1 MDYLPL
7 FHKLDKQKCLLIGG
21 GSVATRKAR
30 LLLEANASLTVIA
43 PALSEELSQLATA
56 KEIIHIKRVF
66 VAHDTLGF
74 SLVICATNDENTNS
88 QVSAEAQLNN
98 IPVNIVDQPQ
108 LCSFIFPAIVDRSP
122 MTIAIS
128 SGGVAPVL
136 SRLVRAKLETLLPHT
151 LGQLA
156 SLAAECRQTVK
167 DHFSNIKQR
176 RIFWETIFNGP
187 IADLSYQGKH
197 DEAKKKLLQTLDQT
211 KDLPTL
217 GKVYLV
223 GGGPGDPELLTLKA
237 LRLLQLADIIIY
249 DRLVSGDVLNLA
261 RRDAERIYVGKQRS
275 DHSVPQ
281 EDINA
286 LLIKLA
292 KEGKRVV
299 RLKGGDPFMFGRGG
313 EEIETLVDEN
323 IDFEVVPGITA
334 ASGCAS
340 YSGIPLTHRD
350 HAQSCMFV
358 TGHLKDNTVNLDW
371 DQLAKPN
378 QTIVIYMGLIG
389 LRQISEKLIERNLA
403 SNTPVALIQKGTTP
417 DHRVIISDLL
427 HIADKVD
434 QLKPKPPTLIII
446 GSVVSLHNKLN
457 WIN

>member
-7 FHKLDKQKCLLIGG
+7 FHKLDHKKCLLIGG

-30 LLLEANASLTVIA
+30 LLLDAHASLTVIA
-43 PALSEELSQLATA
+43 PTLSEELTQLASASKIT
-56 KEIIHIKRVF
+56 HFKRVF
-66 VAHDTLGF
+66 EANDTLNF
-74 SLVICATNDENTNS
+74 SLVICATNDKQANS
-88 QVSAEAQLNN
+88 QISTEAQLNN
-98 IPVNIVDQPQ
+98 IPVNVVDQPQ
-108 LCSFIFPAIVDRSP
+108 LCSFIFPAIVDRAP
-122 MTIAIS
+122 ITIAIS

-136 SRLVRAKLETLLPHT
+136 SRLVRAKLETLLPHA

-167 DHFSNIKQR
+167 DHFSNTKQR

-187 IADLSYQGKH
+187 VAELSYLGKH
-197 DEAKKKLLQTLDQT
+197 DEAKKQLLQHLHQT
-211 KDLPTL
+211 EDLPTI

-249 DRLVSGDVLNLA
+249 DRLVSAEVLNLA

-275 DHSVPQ
+275 EHSVPQ
-281 EDINA
+281 DDINA

-313 EEIETLVDEN
+313 EEIETLIDEN
-323 IDFEVVPGITA
+323 VSFEVVPGITA

-340 YSGIPLTHRD
+340 YSGIPLTHRE

-378 QTIVIYMGLIG
+378 QTIVIYMGLMG

-403 SNTPVALIQKGTTP
+403 GNTPVALIQKGTTAE
-417 DHRVIISDLL
+417 HRVIISDLL
-427 HIADKVD
+427 HIANKVD
-434 QLKPKPPTLIII
+434 ELKPKPPTLIII
-446 GSVVSLHNKLN
+446 GSVVSLHSKLN
-457 WIN
+457 WIH

>member
-1 MDYLPL
+1 MNYLPL
-7 FHKLDKQKCLLIGG
+7 FHKLDNKSCLLIGG
-21 GSVATRKAR
+21 GSVATRKVR
-30 LLLEANASLTVIA
+30 LLLAARASITVIA
-43 PALSEELSQLATA
+43 PHLSEELAQLLSENKITYIERPFNAN
-56 KEIIHIKRVF
+56 
-66 VAHDTLGF
+66 DTSAF
-74 SLVICATNDENTNS
+74 NFVICATNNLQTNAE
-88 QVSAEAQLNN
+88 VSAEAQLNN
-98 IPVNIVDQPQ
+98 IPVNVVDQPE

-136 SRLVRAKLETLLPHT
+136 SRLTRAKLETLLPQQ
-151 LGQLA
+151 LGRLA
-156 SLAAECRQTVK
+156 KLAAEFRQTVK
-167 DHFSNIKQR
+167 DHFSNTKQR
-176 RIFWETIFNGP
+176 RIFWEGIFNGP
-187 IADLSYQGKH
+187 IADLSYQGRH
-197 DEAKKKLLQTLDQT
+197 EEAKKGLIQTLNQSQDT
-211 KDLPTL
+211 PPS

-237 LRLLQLADIIIY
+237 LRLLQLADIIVY
-249 DRLVSGDVLNLA
+249 DRLVSNEVLELA
-261 RRDAERIYVGKQRS
+261 RRDAERVYVGKQRS

-281 EDINA
+281 EGINA

-292 KEGKRVV
+292 KQGKRVV

-313 EEIETLVDEN
+313 EEIETLIDEN
-323 IDFEVVPGITA
+323 ISFEVIPGITA

-350 HAQSCMFV
+350 HAQSCIFV

-378 QTIVIYMGLIG
+378 QTIVIYMGLVG
-389 LRQISEKLIERNLA
+389 LRQIAEKLIERNLP
-403 SNTPVALIQKGTTP
+403 SSTPVALIQKGTTP
-417 DHRVIISDLL
+417 DHRVIVSDLL
-427 HIADKVD
+427 GIADKVD
-434 QLKPKPPTLIII
+434 ALKPKPPTLIII